1 MNIMNQVMKKR
12 SILKSLDQKNVKCY
26 EMRLDLCRFALHEQH
41 AVAINEI
48 EDVGDVNGDEL

>member
-1 MNIMNQVMKKR
+1 MKKR
-12 SILKSLDQKNVKCY
+12 SILKSLNWKNVKCY
-26 EMRLDLCRFALHEQH
+26 EMRVDLCRSALHELL

>member
-1 MNIMNQVMKKR
+1 MKKR
-12 SILKSLDQKNVKCY
+12 SILKSLNWKNVKCY
-26 EMRLDLCRFALHEQH
+26 EMRVDLCRSALHEQH